1 MSKGEPH
8 SWAYC
13 VLSEKSTRR
22 IPISARCHS
31 LNSFE
36 ESCIHRVSRI
46 YLWMTS
52 TPLDIYREPL
62 HLNVVMPH
70 RHSISSFQLRAITA
84 CTYWCAQK
92 NLGQNQFRLK
102 SSRFAWASVAIV
114 VGQKNLIIE
123 KKIMHCFFI
132 DHKLA
137 VLYQSCDGAMAFMRL
152 FFSFWF
158 HIWHEFRFISAF
170 ACIFFWKLI
179 R

>member
-1 MSKGEPH
+1 M
-8 SWAYC
+8 
-13 VLSEKSTRR
+13 LSEKSTRR

-152 FFSFWF
+152 FFSF
-158 HIWHEFRFISAF
+158 
-170 ACIFFWKLI
+170 
-179 R
+179 